1 MEIFSLSSALY
12 IAKIHIKIYNY
23 LRLKQKLTIGV
34 EELMEFN
41 INCNYSGRFAVLPH
55 AQLPSLQPTRV
66 NRSFTKYE
74 AVYNVSMLGLSCA
87 INCNSRN
94 GERSCFLAVSMTE
107 CITAYASAPR
117 NVRKSPATFC
127 FVFAGLT
134 ARSLALLS
142 YGTSGLSRKVK
153 I

>member
-1 MEIFSLSSALY
+1 MKVIEVQYYLLCQWSTTPITHEVLLLSHMKYYSYRTCSTTPIFLPLFAD
-12 IAKIHIKIYNY
+12 
-23 LRLKQKLTIGV
+23 
-34 EELMEFN
+34 FN
-41 INCNYSGRFAVLPH
+41 WSRNYSGRFVVLPH

-66 NRSFTKYE
+66 NRFFTKYE

-117 NVRKSPATFC
+117 NVRKSPGHLKKR
-127 FVFAGLT
+127 VY
-134 ARSLALLS
+134 SLLQ
-142 YGTSGLSRKVK
+142 
-153 I
+153 

>member
-1 MEIFSLSSALY
+1 MEWWNFKRQKIFFRKKHRKSS
-12 IAKIHIKIYNY
+12 
-23 LRLKQKLTIGV
+23 
-34 EELMEFN
+34 
-41 INCNYSGRFAVLPH
+41 NYSGRFAVLPH

-142 YGTSGLSRKVK
+142 YGTSGLSRKGRYSPF
-153 I
+153 

>member
-1 MEIFSLSSALY
+1 MSL
-12 IAKIHIKIYNY
+12 KKVNNE
-23 LRLKQKLTIGV
+23 RLCVL
-34 EELMEFN
+34 L
-41 INCNYSGRFAVLPH
+41 CNYSGRFVVLPH

-74 AVYNVSMLGLSCA
+74 AVYNVSMLGLNCA

-134 ARSLALLS
+134 ARSLALSKSCDNPFYPNFSFIPTFSNKNANSLID
-142 YGTSGLSRKVK
+142 R
-153 I
+153 

>member
-1 MEIFSLSSALY
+1 MCCRHIWNHCKNTTKKPRLANLPIVITLFYISLTKSVTTQVGLSY
-12 IAKIHIKIYNY
+12 SPMHNFP
-23 LRLKQKLTIGV
+23 R
-34 EELMEFN
+34 
-41 INCNYSGRFAVLPH
+41 CN
-55 AQLPSLQPTRV
+55 QRV
-66 NRSFTKYE
+66 NRFFTKYE

-94 GERSCFLAVSMTE
+94 GERSCFLAVSVTE

-134 ARSLALLS
+134 ARSIALLS

>member
-1 MEIFSLSSALY
+1 
-12 IAKIHIKIYNY
+12 
-23 LRLKQKLTIGV
+23 
-34 EELMEFN
+34 
-41 INCNYSGRFAVLPH
+41 
-55 AQLPSLQPTRV
+55 
-66 NRSFTKYE
+66 
-74 AVYNVSMLGLSCA
+74 MLGLSCA

-134 ARSLALLS
+134 ARSLALSKSCDNTLYPNFS
-142 YGTSGLSRKVK
+142 FIPTFSNKNANSLIDR
-153 I
+153 

>member
-1 MEIFSLSSALY
+1 
-12 IAKIHIKIYNY
+12 
-23 LRLKQKLTIGV
+23 
-34 EELMEFN
+34 
-41 INCNYSGRFAVLPH
+41 
-55 AQLPSLQPTRV
+55 
-66 NRSFTKYE
+66 
-74 AVYNVSMLGLSCA
+74 MLGLSCA

-134 ARSLALLS
+134 ARSLALSKSCDNPFYPNFSFIPTFSNKNANSLID
-142 YGTSGLSRKVK
+142 R
-153 I
+153 

>member
-1 MEIFSLSSALY
+1 MNSI
-12 IAKIHIKIYNY
+12 
-23 LRLKQKLTIGV
+23 LREG
-34 EELMEFN
+34 
-41 INCNYSGRFAVLPH
+41 NYSGRFVVLPH

-134 ARSLALLS
+134 ARSLALSKLWDNAS
-142 YGTSGLSRKVK
+142 YPNFSFIPTFNGLYSNKL
-153 I
+153 IS

>member
-1 MEIFSLSSALY
+1 
-12 IAKIHIKIYNY
+12 
-23 LRLKQKLTIGV
+23 
-34 EELMEFN
+34 
-41 INCNYSGRFAVLPH
+41 
-55 AQLPSLQPTRV
+55 
-66 NRSFTKYE
+66 
-74 AVYNVSMLGLSCA
+74 MLGLSCA

-134 ARSLALLS
+134 ARSFELSQLLDNASYPNFSFIPTFQLKTLS
-142 YGTSGLSRKVK
+142 YA
-153 I
+153 